1 MAVES
6 FNAKDKLLL
15 KRLYDWVMRLAA
27 SPNAVWWL
35 AAVSFVEAS
44 VFPIP
49 PDVLLIPMV
58 LAARERA
65 WRYALIATIAS
76 VAGGWLGYGIGA
88 LLYAEFGQKIIGFYH
103 LEAAFDAFTDAFA
116 RWGGWIVLVK
126 GATPIPYKLVTIASG
141 VAHLDPVIFTLAS
154 IGSRAMRFFIV
165 AALLWRFGEPV
176 RVFVERRLVLVTT
189 AFAALLVGGFV
200 ALKFV

>member
-1 MAVES
+1 M
-6 FNAKDKLLL
+6 
-15 KRLYDWVMRLAA
+15 YDWVMRLAA
-27 SPNAVWWL
+27 RPDAVWWL
-35 AAVSFVEAS
+35 AAISFIEAS

-65 WRYALIATIAS
+65 WRYALVATLAS
-76 VAGGWLGYGIGA
+76 VAGGWLGYAIGA
-88 LLYAEFGQKIIGFYH
+88 LLYAEFGQRIIDFYH
-103 LEAAFDAFTDAFA
+103 LQSAFAAFADAFA

-141 VAHLDPVIFTLAS
+141 VAHLDPVTFTLAS

-176 RVFVERRLVLVTT
+176 RIFVERRLVLVTS
-189 AFAALLVGGFV
+189 AFAALLVGGFLV
-200 ALKFV
+200 LKLA

>member
-1 MAVES
+1 M
-6 FNAKDKLLL
+6 LH
-15 KRLYDWVMRLAA
+15 RLYLSIMRLAA

-35 AAVSFVEAS
+35 GLVAFVESS

-65 WRYALIATIAS
+65 WRYALIATLAS

-88 LLYAEFGQKIIGFYH
+88 VLYEQFGREVIAFYH
-103 LEAAFDAFTDAFA
+103 LDAEFAAFKAAFD
-116 RWGGWIVLVK
+116 RWGGWIVLAK

-141 VAHLDPVIFTLAS
+141 VAGLDPLTFTLAS
-154 IGSRAMRFFIV
+154 LGSRALRFFLV
-165 AALLWRFGEPV
+165 AALLWRFGEPI
-176 RVFVERRLVLVTT
+176 RNFVEKRLLLVTS
-189 AFAALLVGGFV
+189 AFLALLVGGYFV
-200 ALKFV
+200 LKATA